1 MRIVPGPDGKPYASV
16 MPDLPYPTGVVQ
28 ASAQFTY
35 NDPPKKYQPTN
46 CKGELPTQTY
56 TGVFVLNY
64 PRGARAGEDF
74 VIAQAQDVGTQF
86 LDALRAVIKSRCGP
100 GYFNVAGLPAGY
112 RYFPFATPDGMG
124 FAPLYL
130 GLNLSWDRASGSASE
145 MQFPLDEILAG
156 KSVTLETGTQSR
168 FWAEGGSGAMPGDG
182 VAVDE
187 AVRVSFTPR

>member
-1 MRIVPGPDGKPYASV
+1 
-16 MPDLPYPTGVVQ
+16 
-28 ASAQFTY
+28 
-35 NDPPKKYQPTN
+35 
-46 CKGELPTQTY
+46 
-56 TGVFVLNY
+56 
-64 PRGARAGEDF
+64 
-74 VIAQAQDVGTQF
+74 
-86 LDALRAVIKSRCGP
+86 
-100 GYFNVAGLPAGY
+100 
-112 RYFPFATPDGMG
+112 MG

-156 KSVTLETGTQSR
+156 KSVMLETGTQSR